1 MTKIGRNE
9 PCPCGSGNK
18 YKKCCLNKET
28 EATAA
33 VASAEQPRPALSL
46 KAEVAKAQQAAMEKR
61 YGLHTLGVF
70 IFFTTETGDG
80 WVLEISEMDALQI
93 AKGGQ
98 KIEVEIEESE
108 ETIEVNW
115 SHKFS
120 VKNNVF
126 QVTDYKTKETTVFD
140 AYPGNRLAKAV
151 KQCRSRFPQEM
162 LEQVHVQENSAA

>member
-28 EATAA
+28 VPAADVAT
-33 VASAEQPRPALSL
+33 AEQPSAALSL
-46 KAEVAKAQQAAMEKR
+46 KKEVAKIQQAAVDKK

-80 WVLEISEMDALQI
+80 WVLEISEMDALQV
-93 AKGGQ
+93 
-98 KIEVEIEESE
+98 KIEVEIEENE

-126 QVTDYKTKETTVFD
+126 QVTDYKTKEATVFD

-162 LEQVHVQENSAA
+162 LEQVHVQEDSAA